1 MYFWI
6 GKRDI
11 KNRRDMIFAIKLKR
25 KKEERVKKNL
35 LDVSE
40 SRLDLCRHHV
50 AVADELEVAN
60 VVRVHL

>member
-6 GKRDI
+6 GKRYR
-11 KNRRDMIFAIKLKR
+11 KNRCYVIFAIRLKR

-40 SRLDLCRHHV
+40 GRLDLCRHHV